1 MWILGIRVEKSQ
13 PGGTRPPWS
22 PEEQNRER
30 EPGFFVS
37 SFCVAFSF
45 SDFAQITFGGA
56 YRRVWC
62 GVARS
67 VADYHQALLSTFFFR
82 KVYW

>member
-37 SFCVAFSF
+37 SFCVPFSF
-45 SDFAQITFGGA
+45 PILLKLLLAGRIDEF
-56 YRRVWC
+56 
-62 GVARS
+62 GVAWRG
-67 VADYHQALLSTFFFR
+67 V
-82 KVYW
+82 